1 MNPTRRHFLHLLS
14 AASATPLLSFG
25 AEGSRLNT
33 AAAAK
38 YVATHGGHALYIKQH
53 EQVIHES
60 YANGASKGEAR
71 RIYSGTK
78 GFWGLTA
85 MAAQEDGILN
95 VDEKVSAT
103 LPEWNTADK
112 KTITIEQLLDFNC
125 GLERCLRL
133 HQDGLKNRNK
143 MAIER
148 PLVGT
153 PGRSFIYGPSA
164 LQVFHEVLKR
174 KLSRKKHEE
183 SPTRYLERRVLRPMG
198 LGPQRYL
205 ADGSGNPLL
214 AAGFLLS
221 PAQWARMG
229 DLLVANGSP
238 VLKPGSMS
246 KLLEGSSSNGAYS
259 FGFWNNRAAGKLGGR
274 EIDIENMLDVDWTRQ
289 SWGRVCIAKG
299 VPKDLVACIG
309 SSYQRLYAIP
319 SMGLVV
325 VRQGLNARY
334 SDGTFLR
341 TLLG

>member
-1 MNPTRRHFLHLLS
+1 MNPTRRHFLHLLT
-14 AASATPLLSFG
+14 AASATPLLG
-25 AEGSRLNT
+25 AAEGSNLNLR
-33 AAAAK
+33 AAAK
-38 YVATHGGHALYIKQH
+38 YVSERRGQALLIKQH
-53 EQVIHES
+53 GRVIFED
-60 YANGASKGEAR
+60 YFNGAARGEQR

-78 GFWGLTA
+78 GFWGVAA
-85 MAAQEDGILN
+85 MAASEDGILN

-103 LPEWNTADK
+103 LPEWATGDK
-112 KTITIEQLLDFNC
+112 KNITIEQLLDFNC
-125 GLERCLRL
+125 GLERCLKL

-174 KLSRKKHEE
+174 KLASRKRSE
-183 SPTRYLERRVLRPMG
+183 SPTRYLERRVLRPLG

-214 AAGFLLS
+214 AAGFVMT
-221 PAQWARMG
+221 PPQWARMG
-229 DLLVANGSP
+229 DLLVGNGSP
-238 VLKPGSMS
+238 VLKHGSMD
-246 KLLEGSSSNGAYS
+246 KLLEGSSSNAAYS
-259 FGFWNNRAAGKLGGR
+259 FGFWNNRASNKLGAR
-274 EIDIENMLDVDWTRQ
+274 EIDIEDMLDVDWDHQ
-289 SWGRVCIAKG
+289 SWSRVCVAKG
-299 VPKDLVACIG
+299 APKDLVTCIG

-334 SDGTFLR
+334 SDGAFLR